1 MKFILVITICLISFL
16 TVHAQHNPKPGKDV
30 LQLQNGNS
38 LKTDI
43 LFLSADKYYFT
54 DTTGAIFYLDAE
66 GVSNAIGKFSE
77 EKDFGGYHQNMLN
90 VYNNATVG
98 SCLILGGVALAGFGA
113 LISAAFDDSQ
123 EVAVPLMAV
132 GGVASLTG
140 FVTLTIALDHG
151 RKNEIKMVAVPYK

>member
-1 MKFILVITICLISFL
+1 MKFILLITICLISFF
-16 TVHAQHNPKPGKDV
+16 TVQAQHNPKPGKDV
-30 LQLQNGNS
+30 LQFQNGNS

-43 LFLSADKYYFT
+43 LFLSAEKYYFT
-54 DTTGAIFYLDAE
+54 DTTGTIFYLDAE
-66 GVSNAIGKFSE
+66 SVTNAIGKFPE
-77 EKDFGGYHQNMLN
+77 EKDFGGYHQNMLH

>member
-1 MKFILVITICLISFL
+1 M
-16 TVHAQHNPKPGKDV
+16 
-30 LQLQNGNS
+30 
-38 LKTDI
+38 
-43 LFLSADKYYFT
+43 
-54 DTTGAIFYLDAE
+54 
-66 GVSNAIGKFSE
+66 
-77 EKDFGGYHQNMLN
+77 
-90 VYNNATVG
+90 
-98 SCLILGGVALAGFGA
+98 ILGGVALAGFGA